1 MLSIRIP
8 NVKEIYFPNKVLTPL
23 RGQPTYESLKTLN
36 KQLKANAASVPSTLG
51 GGLYGHLGLIM
62 SPQRYAT
69 LANAVPW
76 VTPLPVPPFVAPL
89 GATAAQLEAA
99 RDVWRESQYRFD
111 LFHATEKALL
121 AQVVESID
129 EQYMQTHLDNDTSMF
144 TASLQTILTDLST
157 NYGNV
162 TPGHISSKQLQ
173 VSTMHYDLTMPMD
186 RVFNAIG
193 ELGDLAEAGGSLIS
207 SEQMMDLAYLILSKV
222 PMLQQELL
230 RWHRRPA
237 LAKTWPNM
245 LIHFR
250 AAQRDL
256 NSLPSVTDMFHQ
268 ANGAMMTSMADMVT
282 QRLLEAYPPPVLEP
296 PPTTPAA
303 SVPPSHAE
311 ANSSIM
317 DTAMLAQLGEYFAT
331 LNPPAH
337 QRNHR
342 NDRNT
347 QRNNR
352 NDRHNDRNSRTRG
365 PGRSFT
371 NNQHQS
377 TVPFGRGGRASS
389 APPTNRDYC
398 WTHGACAHSSNVCNT
413 QLPGHITTATF
424 ANMQGGNTNGCFWLP
439 A

>member
-1 MLSIRIP
+1 MMSIRIP

-23 RGQPTYESLKTLN
+23 RGQPTYESLKTLS

-111 LFHATEKALL
+111 LFQATEKALL

-129 EQYMQTHLDNDTSMF
+129 EQYMQSHLDNETAMF

-173 VSTMHYDLTMPMD
+173 VSTMHYDLSMPVD
-186 RVFNAIG
+186 TVFKAIG

-207 SEQMMDLAYLILSKV
+207 AEQMMDLAYLILSKV
-222 PMLQQELL
+222 PILQQELL

-237 LAKTWPNM
+237 VAKTWPNM

-268 ANGAMMTSMADMVT
+268 ANGAMLTSMADMVT
-282 QRLLEAYPPPVLEP
+282 QRILDAYPPPVVEP
-296 PPTTPAA
+296 PPVDP
-303 SVPPSHAE
+303 VLPPSDT
-311 ANSSIM
+311 ANSVLGS
-317 DTAMLAQLGEYFAT
+317 TAFMAQMAEYLAT
-331 LNPPAH
+331 LNPPAPQQRFNRNH
-337 QRNHR
+337 QRTNRNDRNHR
-342 NDRNT
+342 NHGT
-347 QRNNR
+347 
-352 NDRHNDRNSRTRG
+352 
-365 PGRSFT
+365 GRPSYTAT
-371 NNQHQS
+371 NNQSQS
-377 TVPFGRGGRASS
+377 NTPFGRVGRASL
-389 APPTNRDYC
+389 APITRAYC
-398 WTHGACAHSSNVCNT
+398 WSHGACAHASHLCNT
-413 QLPGHITTATF
+413 QLPGHQPTATF

>member
-1 MLSIRIP
+1 MMSIRIP

-23 RGQPTYESLKTLN
+23 RGQPTYDSLKTLS
-36 KQLKANAASVPSTLG
+36 KQLKANAASVPSALG
-51 GGLYGHLGLIM
+51 GGIYGHLGLVM

-111 LFHATEKALL
+111 LFQATEKALL

-129 EQYMQTHLDNDTSMF
+129 EQYMQSHLDNETAMF
-144 TASLQTILTDLST
+144 TANLQTILTDLST

-173 VSTMHYDLTMPMD
+173 VSTMHYDLSMPVD
-186 RVFNAIG
+186 TVFKAIG

-207 SEQMMDLAYLILSKV
+207 AEQMMDLAYLILSKV
-222 PMLQQELL
+222 PILQQELL
-230 RWHRRPA
+230 RWHRRPT

-268 ANGAMMTSMADMVT
+268 ANGAMLTSMADMVT
-282 QRLLEAYPPPVLEP
+282 QRLLDAYPPPVIDNP
-296 PPTTPAA
+296 PPPVAP
-303 SVPPSHAE
+303 VLPPPDA
-311 ANSSIM
+311 ANSVLPS
-317 DTAMLAQLGEYFAT
+317 TALMAQMAEYLAT

-337 QRNHR
+337 QRFNR
-342 NDRNT
+342 NDRNH
-347 QRNNR
+347 QRSNRNN
-352 NDRHNDRNSRTRG
+352 HDRNHRNRG
-365 PGRSFT
+365 PGRPPS
-371 NNQHQS
+371 NNQPQFTTPS
-377 TVPFGRGGRASS
+377 GRGARTAS
-389 APPTNRDYC
+389 APITRDYC
-398 WTHGACAHSSNVCNT
+398 WTHGACAHASAVCNT
-413 QLPGHITTATF
+413 QLPGHQITATF